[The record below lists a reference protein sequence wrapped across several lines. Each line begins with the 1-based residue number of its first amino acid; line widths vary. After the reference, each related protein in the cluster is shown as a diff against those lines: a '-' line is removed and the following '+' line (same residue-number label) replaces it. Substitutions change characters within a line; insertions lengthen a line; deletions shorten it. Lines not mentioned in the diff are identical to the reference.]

1 MGHEGSPSAVL
12 LTCEPH
18 ISKNGTGVKQI
29 PRRRSRKNRKSHSS
43 GAASLKS
50 SRGKARD
57 SQWNEACFGVRR
69 NDKGGSATQHMDFLR
84 SRKEGNPETNARA
97 RVDPAAKIN
106 RLSFSCEI

>member
-1 MGHEGSPSAVL
+1 MTHTYRKTGPESNKSQEDVL
-12 LTCEPH
+12 
-18 ISKNGTGVKQI
+18 VK
-29 PRRRSRKNRKSHSS
+29 SRKSHSS

-69 NDKGGSATQHMDFLR
+69 DDKGGSATQHMDFLR

-106 RLSFSCEI
+106 RLSFPCEI